1 VLRFYGI
8 GHHGLYSRNT
18 REETFYEKDRIYLV
32 AATGLASALFED
44 LLECTWRTPI
54 DDNGNSGIVVVAPC
68 GVVFCGTL
76 SQSFESLG
84 VQMASPNIG

>member
-1 VLRFYGI
+1 MKKIVFM
-8 GHHGLYSRNT
+8 
-18 REETFYEKDRIYLV
+18 LV
-32 AATGLASALFED
+32 ASTGFAGAAFADS
-44 LLECTWRTPI
+44 LEGTWRTPI

-76 SQSFESLG
+76 SQSFESSG